1 MIARTFR
8 APALTAGAMLIIA
21 PAVVFTAGV
30 GAHQDLPTTVVAELA
45 TRTGSSLG
53 PPGGETRSIVLA
65 PTATE
70 RLFVGTATGHIFR
83 SDDGAATWREL
94 PLSLGHES
102 VVDNLLVHPDDADN
116 VFAAYW
122 NSRGTGGLVQ
132 SLDGGTTWDEL
143 SVPNSPSLRAI
154 AMAPSDSRRMYVGGI
169 GGAWRSDDSGA
180 TWRNINGVGL
190 SSEFIESLAVDPR
203 DPDHVYAGT
212 WRQVYRTR
220 DGGETWTRIYQGMA
234 VDRDIFSL
242 TISPHDPDTVLAGT
256 CNFLYRSNDGGGS
269 WNERRTGLETRH
281 NRVHA
286 IVHDPRDASVLF
298 AGTRGAL
305 YRSGDAGGKWQ
316 MAIPDVTVSGMA
328 LDAVNDRL
336 YVATEERGVMAGSPD
351 GELVESNTGLIT
363 ARVIAFDALPG
374 SPRVLFAARADG
386 ASTSTIHHSTDMG
399 RTWRPLGRTPAIGE
413 ILLLRA
419 QPRPV
424 NRLLVIAEGGWWS
437 AYPGGRWEP
446 IPGPPGKTIAVEIAA
461 DADGAVIAAT
471 DTGIYVARAESLQN
485 EDGAAMPFDAD
496 TAPIWRPIREAGAV
510 YALAVDGDQ
519 ILALG
524 EAGAISGSL
533 TALLDGAPPTT
544 RPADGLSGV
553 PIAVALDPT
562 DSRVA
567 YAMNRSEIFR
577 SDDGGDTWTKLP
589 LPWPAAQL
597 RSLAIDPTRTGQ
609 VLALDY
615 RGAIYRGHGKG
626 MHWLILDEDPGLFRA
641 WSLTVSPQIP
651 GYALVATLGHGLR
664 VVGLDPLAQ
673 SAAGGGE

>member
-1 MIARTFR
+1 M
-8 APALTAGAMLIIA
+8 AGAMLVIA
-21 PAVVFTAGV
+21 PAVLFTAGA
-30 GAHQDLPTTVVAELA
+30 GAHQDSPSAVVAELA
-45 TRTGSSLG
+45 ARTGSSLG
-53 PPGGETRSIVLA
+53 PPGGEMRSIVLA
-65 PTATE
+65 PTVAR
-70 RLFVGTATGHIFR
+70 RLFVGTATGHVFR

-102 VVDNLLVHPDDADN
+102 VVDNLLVHPADADN

-122 NSRGTGGLVQ
+122 RSNGTGGLVQ
-132 SLDGGTTWDEL
+132 SLDGGDTWNSL
-143 SVPNSPSLRAI
+143 PVPSDPSLRAI
-154 AMAPSDSRRMYVGGI
+154 AIAPSDSDRMYVGGI
-169 GGAWRSDDSGA
+169 GGVWRSDDSGT
-180 TWRNINGVGL
+180 TWRNINGVEL
-190 SSEFIESLAVDPR
+190 SSEFVESLAVDPR
-203 DPDHVYAGT
+203 DADHLYAGT

-220 DGGETWTRIYQGMA
+220 NGGETWKRIYQGMA

-242 TISPHDPDTVLAGT
+242 TISPHDPDMVLAGT
-256 CNFLYRSNDGGGS
+256 CNFLYRSSDGGGT
-269 WNERRTGLETRH
+269 WNERRAGLERRH

-286 IVHDPRDASVLF
+286 VVHDPRDSNVLF

-305 YRSGDAGGKWQ
+305 YRSDDAGGEWR
-316 MAIPDVTVSGMA
+316 MTVPNVTVTGMA
-328 LDAVNDRL
+328 LDADNDRL
-336 YVATEERGVMAGSPD
+336 YIATEERGVMVGTAD
-351 GELVESNTGLIT
+351 GQMVESNTGLT
-363 ARVIAFDALPG
+363 AARVIAFDALPG

-386 ASTSTIHHSTDMG
+386 PSTSTIHHSTDMG
-399 RTWRPLGRTPAIGE
+399 RTWRPLGQTPAIGE

-419 QPRPV
+419 QPRPL

-446 IPGPPGKTIAVEIAA
+446 LPSPPGTTIAVEIAA
-461 DADGAVIAAT
+461 EVGGAVIAAT
-471 DTGIYVARAESLQN
+471 DTGIYIARAELLQSA
-485 EDGAAMPFDAD
+485 DGAAMPFGAESE
-496 TAPIWRPIREAGAV
+496 PVWRPIREAGAV
-510 YALAVDGDQ
+510 HALAVAGDR

-524 EAGAISGSL
+524 ESGATSGSI
-533 TALLDGAPPTT
+533 TALLDGAPPTSG
-544 RPADGLSGV
+544 PAPGLTGV

-562 DSRVA
+562 DPAVA

-577 SDDGGDTWTKLP
+577 SDDGGNTWTKLP

-597 RSLAIDPTRTGQ
+597 RSLAIDPARPEQ

-641 WSLTVSPQIP
+641 WSLTVSPAAP

-673 SAAGGGE
+673 PAVGAENEP